1 MRSLNFKSAALSR
14 VQHIIKIRLL
24 IFAAFLFAFSSSVFA
39 CWDMFSKPVV
49 QKLSIRRNEDL
60 SDQMGYPDAKR
71 DICEHIRG
79 TGESIRDFCKNH
91 NLNEKTVYGWMQ
103 KYDYFIETGKDTF
116 HGFGGR
122 PKLISDEA
130 MINVKKKIIDEQLSQ
145 NSQKNKRKFVIEKL
159 GEAVAETQKQRGLE
173 VDGKPPSR
181 SQIKVIF
188 QQENF
193 GKRKVQYKTQ
203 ARIFA
208 ESDPRNAYSFAAM
221 NHAFIEDKSPHM
233 TFNWDATQVVIGEDG
248 NMEVVFIKHDM
259 DNYKV
264 GAMPLTAEST
274 GTLGMAIK
282 YLHFHNAA
290 GNAAPPVYII
300 ADPSLGE
307 DEFVWEEIP
316 NFGNTADVGTVGY
329 IVACKTRN
337 CNAAFYR
344 WYGTTI
350 VEPFVQKC
358 RTINECKNLD
368 GTPERAFV
376 TCDGEAS
383 QISVFQ
389 EEQMLALFVE
399 ALIDFGKSPAS
410 CSATCQSSDASVFF
424 KALKAKLKSV
434 SKEMAANGALEK
446 RLKDFI
452 EKKLINA
459 DGSPHFSSERKTQTV
474 GSLLIFSYTVK
485 ETLRGEL
492 IRDGYREIGQY
503 PLNFRKTMGKCVLV
517 NCLRVRW
524 K

>member
-1 MRSLNFKSAALSR
+1 MASLHQGHKS
-14 VQHIIKIRLL
+14 
-24 IFAAFLFAFSSSVFA
+24 
-39 CWDMFSKPVV
+39 
-49 QKLSIRRNEDL
+49 
-60 SDQMGYPDAKR
+60 
-71 DICEHIRG
+71 
-79 TGESIRDFCKNH
+79 
-91 NLNEKTVYGWMQ
+91 
-103 KYDYFIETGKDTF
+103 
-116 HGFGGR
+116 
-122 PKLISDEA
+122 
-130 MINVKKKIIDEQLSQ
+130 
-145 NSQKNKRKFVIEKL
+145 
-159 GEAVAETQKQRGLE
+159 
-173 VDGKPPSR
+173 
-181 SQIKVIF
+181 
-188 QQENF
+188 
-193 GKRKVQYKTQ
+193 
-203 ARIFA
+203 
-208 ESDPRNAYSFAAM
+208 
-221 NHAFIEDKSPHM
+221 
-233 TFNWDATQVVIGEDG
+233 
-248 NMEVVFIKHDM
+248 
-259 DNYKV
+259 
-264 GAMPLTAEST
+264 
-274 GTLGMAIK
+274 
-282 YLHFHNAA
+282 
-290 GNAAPPVYII
+290 
-300 ADPSLGE
+300 
-307 DEFVWEEIP
+307 IP

-503 PLNFRKTMGKCVLV
+503 PLNFRKTMGKCTRQLSTREMEVMEREFPVAVQKFRNKGCITEAEYDEMGIVSV
-517 NCLRVRW
+517 NDLARNQKPKDQRPLQNQRSVIMNMEDCISKYRNYRAEVAARPIRIAREREERRQRKLEKDEAARLNREARETEKRRRASLTDEERKAELKAKRKATRDRKREEVAAAAAAAIAHDAPDVQNDQHSIHDSDYELSDLDDGPGENFDDDPGHGIVDLDRRIANEESDVNDD
-524 K
+524 